1 MGRTGTL
8 ISIDIALAQAARE
21 GIVNIPA
28 IVTKMRTERMKMV
41 QSPVRNDT
49 ISSYITTY
57 SYLAWWPVGINTS
70 YRYSIIMLHLAL
82 LIYIVMAYVQY
93 ILLI

>member
-1 MGRTGTL
+1 MILSIKKTTVLTICSAGVGRTGTL

-41 QSPVRNDT
+41 QSPVRNDNT
-49 ISSYITTY
+49 KI
-57 SYLAWWPVGINTS
+57 LAT
-70 YRYSIIMLHLAL
+70 
-82 LIYIVMAYVQY
+82 
-93 ILLI
+93 

>member
-21 GIVNIPA
+21 GVVNIPA

-41 QSPVRNDT
+41 QSPVSQKIHDSPCMYQR
-49 ISSYITTY
+49 
-57 SYLAWWPVGINTS
+57 V
-70 YRYSIIMLHLAL
+70 
-82 LIYIVMAYVQY
+82 
-93 ILLI
+93 